1 MAKNKH
7 KILECG
13 QKRVLLGGPKDAKA
27 RKACQKPMLAF
38 RSVVFR
44 PHQPDKGAG
53 KDYIQNKRKGKSQKG
68 KGKKETHPQS
78 GLSASEAPEE
88 EGYSHAWE
96 YDDWSSSQWPGDSWT
111 PAAAWYSTKAHTAWM
126 AVPSLNL
133 AYHPTHVVLDLGCT
147 RSIGSR

>member
-27 RKACQKPMLAF
+27 RK
-38 RSVVFR
+38 VVF
-44 PHQPDKGAG
+44 A
-53 KDYIQNKRKGKSQKG
+53 ITSQIKAQA
-68 KGKKETHPQS
+68 KIISRTNARESHKKERARKKLILNQS
-78 GLSASEAPEE
+78 
-88 EGYSHAWE
+88 GYSHAWE